1 MPDGSLR
8 ENVPIDDPEAQ
19 AFLRAQKMQSEAET
33 EQFEAEQG
41 TAARRKTELEAV
53 REAQGRDQGLASLV
67 KMMRRNKHAGRTGDL
82 FRLEKAT
89 AEREA
94 ARVPHAA
101 PMYD

>member
-1 MPDGSLR
+1 MAPYR

-53 REAQGRDQGLASLV
+53 REAQGSRSRTCLAS
-67 KMMRRNKHAGRTGDL
+67 
-82 FRLEKAT
+82 
-89 AEREA
+89 
-94 ARVPHAA
+94 
-101 PMYD
+101 